1 MSNKITGKEYPLSK
15 VFDADFEYHIPGYQR
30 PYAWTEEEMC
40 DIMTPTNRNLR
51 RLWMK
56 KRYYVLITIFLL
68 IAFCVVWNIYDNQ
81 RFVVTEQTVTLD
93 DLPNSFDGYRILQ
106 ISDLHGKY
114 FGENQLDLLSAI
126 NQLDY
131 DCILFTGDMNKY
143 EESDL
148 LSSQAI
154 FDLINGI
161 EKKEMAFWVD
171 GNTGPFAIDMING
184 SCTGNLT
191 KIGKEIEESG
201 VNVLLSPVEI
211 TREGESI
218 WLVPELNQTDIQ
230 MNYLEMTEDMFES
243 TEDYQNV
250 ILYGQE
256 LQKWYEQLSDNG
268 QVKIRVNH
276 YPIQA
281 NMTQADW
288 DGLGYLDYD
297 LSIAGHYHGGQ
308 LRLPFFGALYI
319 PSPTSGIANGYFPKQ
334 NEVKGLNQI
343 IDMQQYIS
351 AGLGSSASI
360 SFLDFRLFN
369 TPEINL
375 ITLRCHK

>member
-1 MSNKITGKEYPLSK
+1 M
-15 VFDADFEYHIPGYQR
+15 
-30 PYAWTEEEMC
+30 
-40 DIMTPTNRNLR
+40 
-51 RLWMK
+51 
-56 KRYYVLITIFLL
+56 
-68 IAFCVVWNIYDNQ
+68 
-81 RFVVTEQTVTLD
+81 
-93 DLPNSFDGYRILQ
+93 
-106 ISDLHGKY
+106 
-114 FGENQLDLLSAI
+114 
-126 NQLDY
+126 
-131 DCILFTGDMNKY
+131 
-143 EESDL
+143 

-297 LSIAGHYHGGQ
+297 LSIARLSDGQVIPAEVVVVSAGVRANTALAKEIGLDADRAVKVNERMETSVPNVYACGDCAEFNGANYAVWPEASEQGRIAGANAAGDQIEYAATAPTLTFHGMNTALFAAGDNGKNPN
-308 LRLPFFGALYI
+308 LLYKTAEFKDMGKGRYSKYYFLNNRLAGVIMIGDLSDMVKITEALEKHALY
-319 PSPTSGIANGYFPKQ
+319 KD
-334 NEVKGLNQI
+334 V
-343 IDMQQYIS
+343 
-351 AGLGSSASI
+351 LG
-360 SFLDFRLFN
+360 
-369 TPEINL
+369 
-375 ITLRCHK
+375 